1 MLKRI
6 ILPVVVLGFLL
17 LNLSSFG
24 QGNTTSSITG
34 EVKTKSGAQLIG
46 AAVIA
51 VHTPSGT
58 KYGTI
63 AREDGHF
70 DLSGLRIGGPYTITV
85 SYSGYA
91 SDQVSDVYL
100 QLGQSYKFKAILDE
114 NTSALSEVI
123 VGAAKSGLNNSQT
136 GAESIIDADQI
147 NNLPTVSR
155 SIADFAR
162 TNPMTSVDG
171 DNVLSVAGN
180 NNRYNSIFI
189 DGAVNN
195 DVFGLAASGTNG
207 GQTGGSPI
215 SLDAIDQIQLVVA
228 PYDVTIGGFAG
239 GGINAVTRSGTNKTE
254 ASVYSLTRNQGLAG
268 KTPTDNAAVTPE
280 KLADFSANTFGARVG
295 GAITKDKLFYFVS
308 IETQRQ
314 TTPQPF
320 NFADY
325 TGTSSASQIDA
336 FRSKL
341 QNDYNYDAG
350 GYLDNPDELNSNKVF
365 IRFDYNMSQKH
376 KLMVRHSY
384 AYNEQIDANR
394 SSANAINFYNNGIF
408 FPSTTNSSAVELT
421 SQLSSNKT
429 NNLILGYTR
438 VNDDRDPMGENMPYV
453 VIRDGSGTINA
464 GSEQFSTANQ
474 LKQNVLTLTDNFKIY
489 SGKHQ
494 LTFGTHNEF
503 YNMYNLFVRQ
513 NYGVYTFDSL
523 SGFMNN
529 LSASDYDRGYS
540 LVDNKTGDGSKAA
553 ASFNAMQLGFYAQDE
568 YAVNTKLKLSGGL
581 RLDVPM
587 FLTQPTDNQLF
598 NETTIATLEAAGK
611 DLAGAKAGQAPKAQ
625 MMISPRIGFN
635 YDLNDDNKNIIRGGT
650 GIFTSRVPF
659 VWPGGMYT
667 NNGYTVGG
675 VFNKKIPY
683 NGDWQNQPNA
693 TDLGAT
699 DAVPSGEMNLFVDNF
714 KYPQVWKTSVGYDK
728 ALNNGF
734 KVSFE
739 ALFNKTLN
747 NIVASNLNVANST
760 TNLTGGPD
768 DRALYNRSAALD
780 KSYSYII
787 LVDNTNKG
795 YSYNLSAQVQRA
807 VKEGLSGSLAYT
819 FGESKSIN
827 DGTSSQ
833 NSSNWRYMENVNGRD
848 RLDVSY
854 SDFDMGHRISGFVG
868 YAKSYA
874 KNHKTGVSFFY
885 NGQSGRRFS
894 YIIANGS
901 RMTNQ
906 SSDNND
912 LIYIPASSSDIN
924 LVDYTANGVTVTAA
938 EQWAALDGFIQND
951 KGLNNNRGG
960 YASRNGSRL
969 PFTSIIDFRVYQ
981 DFYIT
986 SKGKK
991 HDLQVT
997 FDVFNLTNMI
1007 NNEWGRRYFM
1017 SNDQYALYEFKG
1029 FQTGTTTPEYYFK
1042 QKADTK
1048 PYTIDDSGIN
1058 SSRWQAQ
1065 IGVRYSF
1072 N

>member
-17 LNLSSFG
+17 LNTSSFG
-24 QGNTTSSITG
+24 QGNTKSSITG

-46 AAVIA
+46 AAIVA

-91 SDQVSDVYL
+91 SDKVSDVYL

-268 KTPTDNAAVTPE
+268 RTPTDNTSVTPE
-280 KLADFSANTFGARVG
+280 KLANFSANTFGARVG

-341 QNDYNYDAG
+341 KNDYNYDAG

-365 IRFDYNMSQKH
+365 IRFDYNMSEKH

-453 VIRDGSGTINA
+453 VIRDGSGTIRA

-553 ASFNAMQLGFYAQDE
+553 ASFNAMQLGFYVQDE

-581 RLDVPM
+581 RLDIPM
-587 FLTQPTDNQLF
+587 FLTQPTDNQVF
-598 NETTIATLEAAGK
+598 NETTIAILEAAGK

-625 MMISPRIGFN
+625 IMISPRIGFN

-650 GIFTSRVPF
+650 GVFTSRVPF

-768 DRALYNRSAALD
+768 D
-780 KSYSYII
+780 
-787 LVDNTNKG
+787 
-795 YSYNLSAQVQRA
+795 
-807 VKEGLSGSLAYT
+807 
-819 FGESKSIN
+819 
-827 DGTSSQ
+827 
-833 NSSNWRYMENVNGRD
+833 
-848 RLDVSY
+848 
-854 SDFDMGHRISGFVG
+854 
-868 YAKSYA
+868 
-874 KNHKTGVSFFY
+874 
-885 NGQSGRRFS
+885 
-894 YIIANGS
+894 
-901 RMTNQ
+901 
-906 SSDNND
+906 
-912 LIYIPASSSDIN
+912 
-924 LVDYTANGVTVTAA
+924 
-938 EQWAALDGFIQND
+938 
-951 KGLNNNRGG
+951 
-960 YASRNGSRL
+960 
-969 PFTSIIDFRVYQ
+969 
-981 DFYIT
+981 
-986 SKGKK
+986 
-991 HDLQVT
+991 
-997 FDVFNLTNMI
+997 
-1007 NNEWGRRYFM
+1007 
-1017 SNDQYALYEFKG
+1017 
-1029 FQTGTTTPEYYFK
+1029 
-1042 QKADTK
+1042 
-1048 PYTIDDSGIN
+1048 
-1058 SSRWQAQ
+1058 
-1065 IGVRYSF
+1065 
-1072 N
+1072 

>member
-1 MLKRI
+1 
-6 ILPVVVLGFLL
+6 
-17 LNLSSFG
+17 
-24 QGNTTSSITG
+24 
-34 EVKTKSGAQLIG
+34 
-46 AAVIA
+46 
-51 VHTPSGT
+51 
-58 KYGTI
+58 
-63 AREDGHF
+63 
-70 DLSGLRIGGPYTITV
+70 
-85 SYSGYA
+85 
-91 SDQVSDVYL
+91 
-100 QLGQSYKFKAILDE
+100 
-114 NTSALSEVI
+114 
-123 VGAAKSGLNNSQT
+123 
-136 GAESIIDADQI
+136 
-147 NNLPTVSR
+147 
-155 SIADFAR
+155 
-162 TNPMTSVDG
+162 
-171 DNVLSVAGN
+171 
-180 NNRYNSIFI
+180 
-189 DGAVNN
+189 
-195 DVFGLAASGTNG
+195 
-207 GQTGGSPI
+207 
-215 SLDAIDQIQLVVA
+215 
-228 PYDVTIGGFAG
+228 
-239 GGINAVTRSGTNKTE
+239 
-254 ASVYSLTRNQGLAG
+254 
-268 KTPTDNAAVTPE
+268 
-280 KLADFSANTFGARVG
+280 
-295 GAITKDKLFYFVS
+295 
-308 IETQRQ
+308 
-314 TTPQPF
+314 
-320 NFADY
+320 
-325 TGTSSASQIDA
+325 
-336 FRSKL
+336 
-341 QNDYNYDAG
+341 
-350 GYLDNPDELNSNKVF
+350 
-365 IRFDYNMSQKH
+365 
-376 KLMVRHSY
+376 
-384 AYNEQIDANR
+384 
-394 SSANAINFYNNGIF
+394 
-408 FPSTTNSSAVELT
+408 
-421 SQLSSNKT
+421 
-429 NNLILGYTR
+429 
-438 VNDDRDPMGENMPYV
+438 
-453 VIRDGSGTINA
+453 
-464 GSEQFSTANQ
+464 
-474 LKQNVLTLTDNFKIY
+474 
-489 SGKHQ
+489 
-494 LTFGTHNEF
+494 
-503 YNMYNLFVRQ
+503 
-513 NYGVYTFDSL
+513 
-523 SGFMNN
+523 
-529 LSASDYDRGYS
+529 
-540 LVDNKTGDGSKAA
+540 
-553 ASFNAMQLGFYAQDE
+553 
-568 YAVNTKLKLSGGL
+568 
-581 RLDVPM
+581 
-587 FLTQPTDNQLF
+587 
-598 NETTIATLEAAGK
+598 
-611 DLAGAKAGQAPKAQ
+611 
-625 MMISPRIGFN
+625 
-635 YDLNDDNKNIIRGGT
+635 
-650 GIFTSRVPF
+650 
-659 VWPGGMYT
+659 
-667 NNGYTVGG
+667 
-675 VFNKKIPY
+675 
-683 NGDWQNQPNA
+683 
-693 TDLGAT
+693 
-699 DAVPSGEMNLFVDNF
+699 MNLFVDNF

-807 VKEGLSGSLAYT
+807 VKEGVSGSLAYT

-951 KGLNNNRGG
+951 KGLNDNRGD

-986 SKGKK
+986 SNGKK

-1007 NNEWGRRYFM
+1007 NSEWGRRYFI

-1048 PYTIDDSGIN
+1048 PYTVDDSGIN